1 MGHSKV
7 KMKTLII
14 FTFVLLTLFATIDAQ
29 CRGKYQGKVYKFK
42 KVPRSC
48 CKKNG
53 MMTVARKGK
62 PSRRGRSLDFD
73 LDVRQAAKC
82 SAVCPLLK
90 ALKGCPFMCHFYMC
104 QDKCQTECPP
114 TTVAPPAPTTGD
126 TATPTTGDTDAS
138 GGTAIQPTTDATV
151 DPDYS

>member
-7 KMKTLII
+7 KMRTLII
-14 FTFVLLTLFATIDAQ
+14 FTFVLLTLFATIDGQ

-42 KVPRSC
+42 RVSRSC

-53 MMTVARKGK
+53 LLTVAKKGK
-62 PSRRGRSLDFD
+62 SSRRGRSVDFD

-90 ALKGCPFMCHFYMC
+90 ALKGCDFMCHFYMC

-114 TTVAPPAPTTGD
+114 TTVAPPAPTPAPAPEGSTSDAPAPDGPTPQPD
-126 TATPTTGDTDAS
+126 T
-138 GGTAIQPTTDATV
+138 TTDNTE
-151 DPDYS
+151 YGE

>member
-14 FTFVLLTLFATIDAQ
+14 FTLVLLTLFASIDAQ
-29 CRGKYQGKVYKFK
+29 CRGKYEGKVYKFK

-53 MMTVARKGK
+53 MMTVARRGIS
-62 PSRRGRSLDFD
+62 SRHGRSVDFD
-73 LDVRQAAKC
+73 LDVRQVAKC

-90 ALKGCPFMCHFYMC
+90 ALKGCKFTCHFDMC

-114 TTVAPPAPTTGD
+114 TTVAPPAPTDGAP
-126 TATPTTGDTDAS
+126 ATPLTENPAQ
-138 GGTAIQPTTDATV
+138 GGTATQQTTDVTDNV
-151 DPDYS
+151 TDNF